1 MYPSGTKD
9 LDALGGE
16 RRGEAGFGVFIGH
29 HGGEIGNLSE
39 EEGGLEANLG
49 GVLSEGVLENT
60 R

>member
-29 HGGEIGNLSE
+29 HGGEIRNLSE
-39 EEGGLEANLG
+39 EE
-49 GVLSEGVLENT
+49 
-60 R
+60 